1 MHAICSEIMANLDC
15 LHKTTTAFTTTSQ
28 WVYAATTQIIYRY
41 DNKYILSD
49 SHGRIYNMR
58 DWDSLQVPA
67 LAYDSL
73 VLMKPEQSC
82 HMNWTLNLLVGIMK
96 KKNSCFF
103 IGFMLI
109 YSFRHQYYSVTVTV
123 WVRHDATEVI

>member
-1 MHAICSEIMANLDC
+1 M
-15 LHKTTTAFTTTSQ
+15 
-28 WVYAATTQIIYRY
+28 TQIIYRY
-41 DNKYILSD
+41 DSQYILSD

-73 VLMKPEQSC
+73 VWMKPEQGC

-96 KKNSCFF
+96 KKQNTCFL

-109 YSFRHQYYSVTVTV
+109 YSFFHQHYSLNLL
-123 WVRHDATEVI
+123 R

>member
-1 MHAICSEIMANLDC
+1 M
-15 LHKTTTAFTTTSQ
+15 
-28 WVYAATTQIIYRY
+28 VYAATTQIIYRY
-41 DNKYILSD
+41 DSQYILSD

-73 VLMKPEQSC
+73 VWMKPEQSC
-82 HMNWTLNLLVGIMK
+82 HTNWTLNLLVGVM

-109 YSFRHQYYSVTVTV
+109 YSFLHQHYSLNLL
-123 WVRHDATEVI
+123 R

>member
-1 MHAICSEIMANLDC
+1 M
-15 LHKTTTAFTTTSQ
+15 
-28 WVYAATTQIIYRY
+28 TQIIYRY
-41 DNKYILSD
+41 DNQYILSD
-49 SHGRIYNMR
+49 SHGKIYNMR

-73 VLMKPEQSC
+73 VWMKPEQSC

-96 KKNSCFF
+96 KNSSFF

-109 YSFRHQYYSVTVTV
+109 YSFLHQHYSLNLL
-123 WVRHDATEVI
+123 R